1 MRVLIADDQPEVR
14 SSLQLMLEQLPNVTV
29 VGEATGAGDLLA
41 QVSVSCP
48 DLVLLDWELPG
59 LRVTEHLPMLRER
72 CPRSLVMALSSRP
85 EQQEAA
91 LATGVD
97 SFVSKGDAPEHLLA
111 AVSDCFHKLHVHGDE
126 GSQET

>member
-14 SSLQLMLEQLPNVTV
+14 SSLQLLLEQLPNVTV

-59 LRVTEHLPMLRER
+59 LRATEHLP
-72 CPRSLVMALSSRP
+72 V
-85 EQQEAA
+85 
-91 LATGVD
+91 
-97 SFVSKGDAPEHLLA
+97 
-111 AVSDCFHKLHVHGDE
+111 
-126 GSQET
+126 